1 MSIVVYGIPNCDTVR
16 KARGWLDGLGLAYT
30 FHDYKKAGIEPDK
43 LREWIDARGWE
54 AILNRKGT
62 TFRNLPESERTDL
75 DAATAIR
82 LMCANT
88 SAIKRPVVEYRSG
101 RGKGLLVGF
110 DPQEWSTALGGAP
123 T

>member
-16 KARGWLDGLGLAYT
+16 KVRGWLDGRGLDYT
-30 FHDYKKAGIEPDK
+30 FHDYKKVGIEADK
-43 LREWIDARGWE
+43 LCDWVDAKGWE

-75 DAATAIR
+75 DAVKAIR
-82 LMCANT
+82 LMCANL
-88 SAIKRPVVEYRSG
+88 SAIKRPVVEYQTGS
-101 RGKGLLVGF
+101 GKGLLVGF

>member
-43 LREWIDARGWE
+43 LCDWVDAKGWE

-75 DAATAIR
+75 DSAKAIR
-82 LMCANT
+82 LMCANP

>member
-43 LREWIDARGWE
+43 LREWIDAKGWE

-75 DAATAIR
+75 DSATAIR
-82 LMCANT
+82 QMCANT
-88 SAIKRPVVEYRSG
+88 SAIKRPVVEYQSG

-110 DPQEWSTALGGAP
+110 DPQEWSTVLGGAP